1 LTRWYDRLA
10 RHPLQLNR
18 RRKAA
23 VMVSTVLLM
32 AMIVVGMTV
41 APSPPGVEQLVVS
54 LLIAILMMVGIG
66 EWLCRSAPHAVET

>member
-1 LTRWYDRLA
+1 
-10 RHPLQLNR
+10 
-18 RRKAA
+18 
-23 VMVSTVLLM
+23 MVSTVLLM